1 MEDNKKMITV
11 DQIDK
16 DKVNN
21 YLNELFF
28 EPAIEENSSL
38 WGVIL
43 GLMWQ
48 DSLKEGIDYDL
59 AFACK
64 FVLWKNSGVKTGGAV
79 KQASISVGHLSI
91 SGLDSSSMGADTV
104 GQAQAIYKTMLN
116 DPASLFLQFGGED
129 CGCNY

>member
-1 MEDNKKMITV
+1 MITV
-11 DQIDK
+11 DHIDK
-16 DKVNN
+16 IKVNN

-28 EPAIEENSSL
+28 EPSIEENSSL

-43 GLMWQ
+43 GLMGH
-48 DSLKEGIDYDL
+48 DSLKVGIDYEL

-64 FVLWKNSGVKTGGAV
+64 YILWKNSGVKTGGAV

-91 SGLDSSSMGADTV
+91 SGLDSASMGADTV
-104 GQAQAIYKTMLN
+104 GQAEAIYKTMLN
-116 DPASLFLQFGGED
+116 EPASLFLQFGGED